1 MQALTTVTVTRPWH
15 WGIAILSDPSLGA
28 ETPEVVPE
36 AGVSANGKGVV
47 VLVRHAQDVETFD
60 GDFDWAETSVTIRHW
75 SGAPPTEPDRTVVFE
90 GPLAT
95 PTGRLWIG
103 DADQEVVMSGLRTS
117 STLRV
122 ASPSDDLESPERVWV
137 DVWEA

>member
-1 MQALTTVTVTRPWH
+1 MRALTTVTVARPWH
-15 WGIAILSDPSLGA
+15 WGIAILSDPSLGG
-28 ETPEVVPE
+28 EIPEVVPE
-36 AGVSANGKGVV
+36 ARVAANGKGVV

-60 GDFDWAETSVTIRHW
+60 GDVEWAEASVTVRHW
-75 SGAPPTEPDRTVVFE
+75 PGAPPIEAGRTVLFE

-103 DADQEVVMSGLRTS
+103 DADDEVVMTGLTTS

-122 ASPSDDLESPERVWV
+122 LSPSDDLDSPERVWV
-137 DVWEA
+137 DVWGI